1 MQISIRIWLLIG
13 LIILF
18 IGTFIGAF
26 AYSNDRSNR
35 HLLLQSKLLDL
46 QSHMSVLHSLTFE
59 YHLWGYTRIDHQWHA
74 LHVSIVSD
82 WKALSGSSLGRV
94 STSWSLIAEELDRMK
109 QVFGKLVKEEH
120 RPQQGVIKLA
130 DIYFR
135 QVLVKINNAKSELD
149 LLVLENARQMRES
162 QRLFNRVM
170 AGVIV
175 ILLAMLS
182 LLKWNAHHLQLQ
194 LRDLMSWATAQI
206 NYGKL
211 EVQAPQIR
219 NEELGHFAQRIGL
232 MVTRF
237 NSTLVS
243 RNELAEEVN
252 QRKRVEAKMK
262 KLLLEM
268 QRSNEELTQFAYV
281 ASHDLQEPLRVISGY
296 IQLIERRYTEQLDD
310 KGKLFINMA
319 VEATERMQQLIQD
332 LLEYSRITTRAEPFQ
347 RVAMRPLVQE
357 VITDLSLTI
366 RETQAKIDVDE
377 LPELVVD
384 RTQMRQLL
392 QNLLTNAIK
401 FSQPGVTPR
410 VRVRSQQLSPKNSKE
425 PAWRLSVEDNGIG
438 IEPQYFERI
447 FEIFQRLHTRDA
459 YPGSGIGL
467 ALCRK
472 IVQRHEGYI
481 EIHSQLNKG
490 TRFEVYLP
498 RLQES
503 EVERTKQ

>member
-18 IGTFIGAF
+18 TGTFVGAF
-26 AYSNDRSNR
+26 VYSNERSNR

-46 QSHMSVLHSLTFE
+46 QSRMSVLQSLTFE
-59 YHLWGYTRIDHQWHA
+59 YHLWGYIRIDHQWHSSHA
-74 LHVSIVSD
+74 LIVSN
-82 WKALSGSSLGRV
+82 WKTLSDSSLARGA
-94 STSWSLIAEELDRMK
+94 TGWSLIAEELERMT
-109 QVFGKLVKEEH
+109 QVFDKLVKEEH
-120 RPQQGVIKLA
+120 RPQQGVINLA

-135 QVLVKINNAKSELD
+135 QVLVKINNAKSELGM
-149 LLVLENARQMRES
+149 LILANAKQMRES

-170 AGVIV
+170 AGMIV
-175 ILLAMLS
+175 ILLAMLA
-182 LLKWNAHHLQLQ
+182 LLKWNTHHQQLQ
-194 LRDLMSWATAQI
+194 LKDLMSWATDQI

-211 EVQAPQIR
+211 EAQAPQIR
-219 NEELGHFAQRIGL
+219 NEELGRFAQRISL
-232 MVTRF
+232 MVARF

-243 RNELAEEVN
+243 RDELAEEVK
-252 QRKRVEAKMK
+252 QRKRVEARMK
-262 KLLLEM
+262 KLLVEM

-296 IQLIERRYTEQLDD
+296 IQLIERRYTEQLDE
-310 KGKLFINMA
+310 KGKLFISMA
-319 VEATERMQQLIQD
+319 VEATGRMQQLIQD
-332 LLEYSRITTRAEPFQ
+332 LLQYSRITTRAEPFQ
-347 RVAMRPLVQE
+347 RVAIMPLIQE
-357 VITDLSLTI
+357 VIADLSLTI
-366 RETQAKIDVDE
+366 RETQAKIEVNE
-377 LPELVVD
+377 LPELVAD

-392 QNLLTNAIK
+392 QNLLTNALK
-401 FSQPGVTPR
+401 FSRPGVAPR
-410 VRVRSQQLSPKNSKE
+410 VRVMSRKLSPNNSKE
-425 PAWRLSVEDNGIG
+425 PAWCLSVEDNGIG

-472 IVQRHEGYI
+472 IVHRHEGYM
-481 EIHSQLNKG
+481 EIHSQPNKG

-503 EVERTKQ
+503 EVEYA